1 MLGCVEIVAEV
12 CARAIIQDKPAEP
25 HVFFCCS
32 KALAWGA
39 LNMPAVYST
48 LEKAL
53 ALVIENPSMLIDYDL
68 DVFAAFVDQ
77 PAYAEWKTAKENETA
92 RLVRPLT
99 SGAAPAD
106 SDDGPTLELADDSD
120 GEESDDESDE
130 PVGAG
135 GASATGGELAGAD
148 GAGDESDEPAG
159 ADAAGAASAPA
170 GTAAHATRKGNHRI
184 APSLAGRACRARVWG
199 GGWW

>member
-1 MLGCVEIVAEV
+1 MWSFAH
-12 CARAIIQDKPAEP
+12 R
-25 HVFFCCS
+25 
-32 KALAWGA
+32 
-39 LNMPAVYST
+39 
-48 LEKAL
+48 LEKTL
-53 ALVIENPSMLIDYDL
+53 ALVIENPSMLMDYDL

-106 SDDGPTLELADDSD
+106 GDDGPTLEPADDSD

-135 GASATGGELAGAD
+135 GASATGGEPAGAD

-159 ADAAGAASAPA
+159 ADGATSRTREE
-170 GTAAHATRKGNHRI
+170 TAEFFLTEG
-184 APSLAGRACRARVWG
+184 
-199 GGWW
+199 